1 MKNGS
6 IWDSDARM
14 EQAWQALRSI
24 YRYGMLVFILGVFA
38 LAIVIYLH
46 TSPEDHSD
54 PHMGFILSLMLLFN
68 HLTGHF
74 KWRRS
79 VAVALEVLS
88 VSWMVF
94 GCFYIC
100 HLSHLLFSH
109 Q

>member
-1 MKNGS
+1 MKTGS

-54 PHMGFILSLMLLFN
+54 PYMGFILPLMLLFN
-68 HLTGHF
+68 HLASAF

-79 VAVALEVLS
+79 VAVALEILS
-88 VSWMVF
+88 SVWMVF
-94 GCFYIC
+94 GILYYL
-100 HLSHLLFSH
+100 LS
-109 Q
+109 